1 VGAAASKHA
10 DSGTDGRDHDLE
22 GSRVPIFP
30 NCVLCKSKDVLF
42 FFSSALDPRA
52 RGNKGYIMVLVTRTD
67 EPIEVDP

>member
-30 NCVLCKSKDVLF
+30 NCVLCISKDVLF
-42 FFSSALDPRA
+42 LAQRL
-52 RGNKGYIMVLVTRTD
+52 ILEHEVTRD
-67 EPIEVDP
+67 I